1 MSDINY
7 VVIDYNDLYPAK
19 KSGGN
24 KKVKKNKK
32 IKSLYLRDMKE
43 LYERGFKLNDF
54 KSSSSFKNDI
64 AILMYKNDSL
74 LGFVFIKEN
83 REQNNITNG
92 ITDPFFYNLVIDPK
106 YQHGG
111 YGSTLL
117 EHIKHLYFNRP
128 LYCLVESTNKNLH
141 EWYDKRDGVV
151 FNDPT
156 MTWAKGYFVYI
167 FTNGSSDYTPAEPT
181 FATNLHKT
189 EEFQTL
195 RNKTID
201 LITKDKEIPVYT
213 PNFNI
218 IMDCMS
224 ED

>member
-1 MSDINY
+1 MSNIEY
-7 VVIDYNDLYPAK
+7 VVIDHADLYPAK

-24 KKVKKNKK
+24 KKVKNNKK
-32 IKSLYLRDMKE
+32 VKSPYFCKMKE

-54 KSSSSFKNDI
+54 KASSSFKNDI
-64 AILMYKNDSL
+64 AILMYIKDFL

-83 REQNNITNG
+83 REKDSVTNG
-92 ITDPFFYNLVIDPK
+92 ITDPFFYNFVIDPT

-111 YGSTLL
+111 YGSALF
-117 EHIKHLYFNRP
+117 EHIKQLYFNRP
-128 LYCLVESTNKNLH
+128 LYCLVESTNKTLH
-141 EWYDKRDGVV
+141 EWYDKREGVV
-151 FNDPT
+151 FNDST

-195 RNKTID
+195 RDKTIE
-201 LITKDKEIPVYT
+201 LITKKDKT
-213 PNFNI
+213 KCGLFNLI
-218 IMDCMS
+218 TADGKG
-224 ED
+224 D